1 MKATINNYKINQIYI
16 KINIRMKNISYNNKF
31 NIKIQKSKKLKK
43 I

>member
-31 NIKIQKSKKLKK
+31 NIKIQESKKLKK